1 MKTGDVVYL
10 CENEF
15 SKFRELIDWLMTDCP
30 HLKQRLSHPTKN
42 EFCIIADYGDQRLI
56 ALKDAGLD
64 GLFASTVPNYKVNEL
79 YTFLNQS
86 KRYVNAR
93 IELIDAEVKKISLER
108 DSVYGYTFGEVDVRN
123 YLFLFN
129 SKLITF
135 L

>member
-1 MKTGDVVYL
+1 M
-10 CENEF
+10 
-15 SKFRELIDWLMTDCP
+15 
-30 HLKQRLSHPTKN
+30 
-42 EFCIIADYGDQRLI
+42 I

>member
-1 MKTGDVVYL
+1 MKTGDIVYL
-10 CENEF
+10 CENKF
-15 SKFRELIDWLMTDCP
+15 SKFRELVDWLMTDCP
-30 HLKQRLSHPTKN
+30 HLKQRLSSAKN
-42 EFCIIADYGDQRLI
+42 EFCIIADYGDQCLI

-64 GLFASTVPNYKVNEL
+64 GLFASTVSSYKVNEL

-108 DSVYGYTFGEVDVRN
+108 DSIYGYTFGEVDVRN

-129 SKLITF
+129 SKLIT
-135 L
+135 LL

>member
-15 SKFRELIDWLMTDCP
+15 SKFRELIDWLMTDWP
-30 HLKQRLSHPTKN
+30 PFKPMLSAPKN

-108 DSVYGYTFGEVDVRN
+108 DSVYSYTFGEVDVRN